1 MDPYWV
7 HVVILRLGCA
17 PESLR
22 ELFLKHRFLLNPNF
36 QKWGQGHLYCIQV
49 LQMALYCQSG
59 SSWGPEFWSCK
70 IKSKLST
77 QNHSHIHSDSSP
89 VYTAYHSHSCHQ
101 FLKFSG
107 FFQASVSLRV
117 ILSRVASHLL
127 LLSGKHSPSLLWNVP
142 WSLSRVSHESSNAS
156 NALLMLYF
164 EFYWSVSLTALWLQ
178 GVGLQI
184 THLFNL
190 SVPLCS
196 WFITGT

>member
-1 MDPYWV
+1 MDPYCV

-22 ELFLKHRFLLNPNF
+22 ELFLKHRVLLNPNF

-70 IKSKLST
+70 VKSKLST

-89 VYTAYHSHSCHQ
+89 VYTAYHSHGCHQ

-107 FFQASVSLRV
+107 FFQASVIACYTLQSC
-117 ILSRVASHLL
+117 LSPPPLWKAFS
-127 LLSGKHSPSLLWNVP
+127 KPSLKR
-142 WSLSRVSHESSNAS
+142 SLISQQSE
-156 NALLMLYF
+156 
-164 EFYWSVSLTALWLQ
+164 
-178 GVGLQI
+178 
-184 THLFNL
+184 
-190 SVPLCS
+190 P
-196 WFITGT
+196 